1 MVESITNGRNEREQD
16 MPAMQHNLSEGQLA
30 GQRMMIGF
38 TGTEFND
45 ELRYAIDTLQ
55 VGGLILF
62 SRNIVSLE
70 QVRRLCAEAQAYA
83 ARSGQPPL
91 FIAIDQE
98 GGVVARLK
106 PPFTQFPGN
115 PAMTCVEDAINFA
128 QITARELNSIGVNMN
143 MAPVLDVAPES
154 ISSVMC
160 KRVFAGDP
168 QKVAL
173 MGVTVIDHLQAHGII
188 AVGKHFPGIGRT
200 VLDSHEELP
209 ELDIAPE
216 LLADSDLVP
225 FKAAV
230 DAEVGGIML
239 SHIRYPRLDPA
250 WPASLSPA
258 IAQNLLRDQWGFE
271 GLVITDDLDMGAIV
285 KHYDLP
291 AIVRQCLTAAVD
303 ILLICHSSPK
313 IAEAHQTILEKMD
326 ATEILLKQSHASAAR
341 ILAAKQRFLAM

>member
-1 MVESITNGRNEREQD
+1 MVESSTDDHSEREPD
-16 MPAMQHNLSEGQLA
+16 MPAMQQTLSEGQLA
-30 GQRMMIGF
+30 GQRMLVGF
-38 TGTEFND
+38 TGTEFSD

-70 QVRRLCAEAQAYA
+70 QIQRLCEDSQAYA
-83 ARSGQPPL
+83 VQSGQPPL

-106 PPFTQFPGN
+106 PPFTQFQGN
-115 PAMTCVEDAINFA
+115 PAMTCVEDAITFA

-154 ISSVMC
+154 IPSVMR
-160 KRVFAGDP
+160 KRVFAGDA
-168 QKVAL
+168 QRVAL

-216 LLADSDLVP
+216 LLIDSDLVP
-225 FKAAV
+225 FKAAA

-239 SHIRYPRLDPA
+239 SHIRYPRLDST
-250 WPASLSPA
+250 WPASLSSA
-258 IAQNLLRDQWGFE
+258 IAQNLLRGQLGFE
-271 GLVITDDLDMGAIV
+271 GLALTDDLDMGAIA
-285 KHYDLP
+285 KHYNL
-291 AIVRQCLTAAVD
+291 ATIVSQCLTAAVD
-303 ILLICHSSPK
+303 VLLICHSSPK
-313 IAEAHQTILEKMD
+313 IAEAHQAILEKMD
-326 ATEILLKQSHASAAR
+326 ATEALWEQSEASVAR
-341 ILAAKQRFLAM
+341 IMAAKHKFLAA